1 MENGN
6 KNSDYFKKEKN
17 KLKEK
22 YPKEFIVIQN
32 ENVKYHNKDFDK
44 IIEFVRQLEAGTYII
59 QKCAINGY
67 NDNQKFNSRVAF

>member
-1 MENGN
+1 MENCN
-6 KNSDYFKKEKN
+6 KNYDYFKKEEQ

-32 ENVKYHNKDFDK
+32 ECVKYHNKDFNK

-59 QKCAINGY
+59 QKCETNEA
-67 NDNQKFNSRVAF
+67 NSIQMFHTRVTF